1 MADVTAE
8 ESPAAIASRATTVSA
23 VESNVN
29 NSAKT
34 THEDEG
40 ILLPWMNI
48 FLGTKFASFI
58 TNPVVKANIAVVYL
72 AILVGAII
80 GIIDLEQGLQT
91 RNLTP
96 DGSYFHAY
104 SDRFNADFY
113 QEYGVWVNVGI
124 DETLDYTDADDREQI
139 QELKSNFRNSNYFL
153 SDESAIVCWLDFY
166 LTFLQGIPQD
176 IDSMDMPTFISILE
190 NNFFTQ
196 DAFQHFQADVVINGD
211 STQIT
216 QSRFFVQSTNL
227 GDSNDERS
235 MMLEARDIADDSSL
249 EVVVFGAPF
258 PFFDQFVVILFNTL
272 QTLGVA
278 VASMMVVSLFFIP
291 SLSTAVWVTLTTVSI
306 CACVIGYMAHWDV
319 SLDSISMINLV
330 MCVGFSVDFAAHFS
344 YHYVVSSDPDPRE
357 RVRDA
362 MGCLGTP
369 VVQAALSTILG
380 VSILSTSDSYIFRT
394 FFKLVLLVMTFGFFH
409 AMFLLPVLLSTLN
422 TRLCKGSAAADEN
435 PELASAPSAKD
446 TTATVAS
453 SLGQS
458 KQSVAR
464 ASLGQ
469 SKQSV
474 AKASL
479 GQSKQSVANAAVS

>member
-8 ESPAAIASRATTVSA
+8 EPPTAMTSRATTASA

-34 THEDEG
+34 THKDEG

-48 FLGTKFASFI
+48 FLGTKFANFI
-58 TNPVVKANIAVVYL
+58 TNPMVKANIAVVYL

-80 GIIDLEQGLQT
+80 GIIDLEQGLEIS
-91 RNLTP
+91 NLTP
-96 DGSYFHAY
+96 DDSYYHAY
-104 SDRFNADFY
+104 SDRFRADFY
-113 QEYGVWVNVGI
+113 QEYGIWVNVAI
-124 DETLDYTDADDREQI
+124 DQTLDYTDADARQQI
-139 QELKSNFRNSNYFL
+139 QDLKDEFESSDYFRSGPG
-153 SDESAIVCWLDFY
+153 AIHCWLDFY
-166 LTFLQGIPQD
+166 LVHLQD
-176 IDSMDMPTFISILE
+176 TSMNIDGMDMPTFITELE
-190 NNFFTQ
+190 SNFFTQ
-196 DAFQHFQADVVINGD
+196 NAFQHFQADVVINGD

-258 PFFDQFVVILFNTL
+258 PFFDQFVVILFNTM
-272 QTLGVA
+272 QTLGAA
-278 VASMMVVSLFFIP
+278 VASMMVVSLLFIP
-291 SLSTAVWVTLTTVSI
+291 SLSTAGWVTLTTVSI
-306 CACVIGYMAHWDV
+306 CACVVGYMAHWNV
-319 SLDSISMINLV
+319 SLDSVSMINLV
-330 MCVGFSVDFAAHFS
+330 MCVGFSVDFAAHVS
-344 YHYVVSSDPDPRE
+344 YHYVVSGDPDPRE
-357 RVRDA
+357 RVREA

-369 VVQAALSTILG
+369 IVQGALSTVLG
-380 VSILSTSDSYIFRT
+380 VSILATSNNYIFRT
-394 FFKLVLLVMTFGFFH
+394 FFKLVLLVMVFGFFH

-422 TRLCKGSAAADEN
+422 TRLCKGSAD
-435 PELASAPSAKD
+435 LASAPSAKD
-446 TTATVAS
+446 TTTTVAT

-474 AKASL
+474 A
-479 GQSKQSVANAAVS
+479 NAAVS